1 MDLVRAL
8 ARPMLGSMFVYGGL
22 DSLRNAGTKVQRA
35 EKVVGPLSDMVED
48 TIGDAVGLEAVGL
61 RADTATLVRINGAV
75 QVAAGL
81 ALAAGKLPRIA
92 ALTLAASLVPT
103 TLAGHRFWEES
114 DPSARAGQRI
124 HFLKNVSML
133 GGLLIAAD
141 DTGGRPSIPWRI
153 HEAVDHA
160 RDGLP
165 DAVAHIRPHA
175 IHD

>member
-22 DSLRNAGTKVQRA
+22 DSLRRPEAKA
-35 EKVVGPLSDMVED
+35 AKADKVVGPLED
-48 TIGDAVGLEAVGL
+48 TLSDNLGVDAH
-61 RADTATLVRINGAV
+61 TAGLVRLNGAV

-81 ALAAGKLPRIA
+81 ALAAGKLPRVA
-92 ALTLAASLVPT
+92 ALALAVSLVPT

-114 DPSARAGQRI
+114 DPAARAGQTI

-160 RDGLP
+160 RDGL
-165 DAVAHIRPHA
+165 AHVELAHA
-175 IHD
+175 IHG

>member
-1 MDLVRAL
+1 MDLVRAI
-8 ARPMLGSMFVYGGL
+8 ARPMLGSMFVYGGF
-22 DSLRNAGTKVQRA
+22 DSLRHAGAKVERA
-35 EKVVGPLSDMVED
+35 DKVVRPLDES
-48 TIGDAVGLEAVGL
+48 VGRSLGVA
-61 RADTATLVRINGAV
+61 ADTATLVRVNGAV
-75 QVAAGL
+75 QVAAGV

-92 ALTLAASLVPT
+92 ALALAVSLVPT

-114 DPSARAGQRI
+114 DPSARAGQTI

-153 HEAVDHA
+153 QEAVHDAADHA

-165 DAVAHIRPHA
+165 HAVHA
-175 IHD
+175 

>member
-1 MDLVRAL
+1 MDLVRMV

-22 DSLRNAGTKVQRA
+22 DSLRRPEPKTAKADT
-35 EKVVGPLSDMVED
+35 VVAPLEN
-48 TIGDAVGLEAVGL
+48 TLGDSLGVAPP
-61 RADTATLVRINGAV
+61 TATLVRVNGAV
-75 QVAAGL
+75 QVVAGL
-81 ALAAGKLPRIA
+81 ALAAGKLPRISSL
-92 ALTLAASLVPT
+92 ALAVTLVPT

-114 DPSARAGQRI
+114 DPAARAGQTI

-153 HEAVDHA
+153 HEAVEHA

-165 DAVAHIRPHA
+165 HA
-175 IHD
+175 EFLHG